1 VADPMQKPAQKPS
14 RKSGLAHFFAAAGY
28 SKGGIQR
35 LWQESA
41 FRQEVLAA
49 LAMPVA
55 LWALGAT
62 LTEWLIF
69 AALALL
75 VVGLEALNTAIECL
89 VDHLT
94 QDWAVFA
101 RDAKDLGSLAVMCG
115 LLCHGLL
122 LAHVILV

>member
-1 VADPMQKPAQKPS
+1 MAEAQKPA
-14 RKSGLAHFFAAAGY
+14 RKTGVAHFFAAAGY
-28 SKGGIQR
+28 SKGGIIR

-49 LAMPVA
+49 CLMPVA
-55 LWALGAT
+55 LSLFGAS

-75 VVGLEALNTAIECL
+75 VVALEALNTAVECL

-94 QDWAVFA
+94 QDWAEFA
-101 RDAKDLGSLAVMCG
+101 RDAKDLGSLAVLCG
-115 LLCHGLL
+115 LLCHGIL
-122 LAHVILV
+122 LAHVILI